1 MQTHIGC
8 SDELNGT
15 PLFVTR
21 HCQRGSGDGTRRTAS
36 LERCP
41 ASARMTVEARQKAGG
56 KALESRSAVCVR
68 SLRLGED
75 HQPQFIRIIQ

>member
-1 MQTHIGC
+1 
-8 SDELNGT
+8 
-15 PLFVTR
+15 
-21 HCQRGSGDGTRRTAS
+21 
-36 LERCP
+36 
-41 ASARMTVEARQKAGG
+41 MTVEARQKAGG